1 MSLLQGLNRWYYKWS
16 ELWWNVQLKLAVEEL
31 FNRYDLSER
40 FDGKFYDVDQDP
52 LLRYIQIEVIH
63 TGSKLL
69 EGEKY
74 PAASAVIPLVDQ
86 ILTDL
91 VQQERE
97 NKGDM
102 KRFSYLK
109 KNMKKWF

>member
-31 FNRYDLSER
+31 FDRYDLSDR
-40 FDGKFYDVDQDP
+40 FDGQFYDVDQDP
-52 LLRYIQIEVIH
+52 LLRYIEIEFIH

-74 PAASAVIPLVDQ
+74 PAASAFIPLVDQ

>member
-1 MSLLQGLNRWYYKWS
+1 MKA
-16 ELWWNVQLKLAVEEL
+16 AVEIIFKRFYYL
-31 FNRYDLSER
+31 PDR
-40 FDGKFYDVDQDP
+40 FDPFDNEERALLHGYVYVLKFIV
-52 LLRYIQIEVIH
+52 
-63 TGSKLL
+63 TASKLL